1 MTTEEHEAVK
11 EILLDWLRTIDNE
24 QGPLYLTP
32 DETAELQTAIWMVLA
47 DHDDTERRRVAAL
60 TILTK

>member
-1 MTTEEHEAVK
+1 MTPSEHEAVK
-11 EILLDWLRTIDNE
+11 EILLDRLHTTD
-24 QGPLYLTP
+24 
-32 DETAELQTAIWMVLA
+32 DEALQTALWMVLA